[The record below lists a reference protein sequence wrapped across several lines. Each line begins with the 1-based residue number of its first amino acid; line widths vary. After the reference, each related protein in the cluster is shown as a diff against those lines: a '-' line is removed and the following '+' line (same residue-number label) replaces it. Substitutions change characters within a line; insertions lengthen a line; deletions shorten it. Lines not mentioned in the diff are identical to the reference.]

1 MSGKDISNLLR
12 GENEMKIYLLS
23 VHNIGNNFGTT
34 LQACALYDY
43 VSEIKPDTRII
54 NYRPRYSYNKGKIGQ
69 LVKKILYF
77 KDATMQEKR
86 YREYYDSHSKLT
98 EKVEKYS
105 DLRKFNDGDLY
116 IIGSDQVW
124 NPSYDCGNDPAY
136 YLEFVSG
143 NKIAYSASVGQV
155 LDDSQIKNLC
165 ALIKDFSYIGV
176 RESCTYEQLSKLRST
191 NIKHVVDPV
200 FLHSVQYYR
209 DAKFQPPFSNYI
221 LVYAV
226 TYDEEIE
233 QTIQE
238 ARKLLGKKIVLL
250 GGYRLKYSCDL
261 YYRSAGPSEFTN
273 LIMNCDL
280 FIANSF
286 HGCAFSI
293 LFERQFVVF
302 KSKVAMERIA
312 SLLKR
317 LDLEE
322 RMISKSS
329 ELKEQIANPIR
340 YNTVTKNLKGWIEE
354 SKEFLNSAIRSFEK

>member
-1 MSGKDISNLLR
+1 
-12 GENEMKIYLLS
+12 MKIYLLS